1 MNAVQLVGLDLS
13 EKFLV
18 AADYT
23 NGNTAGKQQQQRGR
37 CGCAPWLYAKGFT
50 AALVGHHRPLSVAKL
65 TQESLVF
72 K

>member
-1 MNAVQLVGLDLS
+1 MLCSWLDLTYR
-13 EKFLV
+13 KKILA

-50 AALVGHHRPLSVAKL
+50 AALVGHHRHLSVAKL